1 MLKIRSVNF
10 EQKDFQIHTLDQCYL
25 GQVEWII
32 GRNITSDL
40 VLVNPEVSRLH
51 GRISY
56 QDDIY
61 YFADM
66 GSTCGSILN
75 GEKVAVDE
83 KYPLKLG
90 DLLQIGDV
98 FLHIEELSP
107 PFLAPAEL
115 EPVPQIIVLP
125 QEHYWTSE
133 ELTVRCCRIVDET
146 PDIKSFYFL
155 ADPPILFDYKP
166 GQFVNLEAKI
176 NGKAVIRSYSIST
189 SPTRPYY
196 LGLTVKRVSHPT
208 ERPDLPVGFVSN
220 WLHDSFGVGDSL
232 KLIGG
237 ATGQFTCF
245 PELHPKLLLISGGSG
260 IAPMMSMARWIHD
273 AMVDCDVVF
282 LYSAQTPE
290 NIPFRAE
297 LETMAAQ
304 MPNFHLAVTITR
316 PNSRNPWMGLTGRI
330 SKAMLHLVVPDL
342 LERFVYVCGS
352 EPFTQN
358 IKGILE
364 SINFPMKNYRE
375 ESFGSGLLS
384 PEASKVSTGGSKDKA
399 LEKFTMMPPQAVDNS
414 TVHFSQ
420 SNKKV
425 TIDGHTSILELA
437 EQVGVDIRHHCRMG
451 ACGVCKVF
459 TCKGKV
465 RYDLQPTA
473 LSQAD
478 QEAGYALACIA
489 CPVEGLTVE
498 A

>member
-25 GQVEWII
+25 GQTEWVI

-40 VLVNPEVSRLH
+40 VLTNPEVSRMH
-51 GRISY
+51 GRIFY

-61 YFADM
+61 YFTDT

-75 GEKVAVDE
+75 GEKVIPDE
-83 KYPLKLG
+83 RYSLKLG

-98 FLHIEELSP
+98 FLHIEDLTP
-107 PFLAPAEL
+107 PFLASL
-115 EPVPQIIVLP
+115 EPEPIPRIVALP
-125 QEHYWTSE
+125 QEQDWTSE
-133 ELTVRCCRIVDET
+133 DLTVRCCRIVDET

-155 ADPPILFDYKP
+155 ADPPILFNYKP
-166 GQFVNLEAKI
+166 GQFVNLEVEI
-176 NGKAVIRSYSIST
+176 DGKPVLRSYSIST

-196 LGLTVKRVSHPT
+196 LALTVKRVSHPSD
-208 ERPDLPVGFVSN
+208 RPDLPAGLVSN
-220 WLHDSFGVGDSL
+220 WLHDYLQVGDCV

-237 ATGQFTCF
+237 ATGQFTCL

-273 AMVDCDVVF
+273 AIVDCDVVF

-290 NIPFRAE
+290 DIPFRAE

-316 PNSRNPWMGLTGRI
+316 PNSRSSWMGLTGRI
-330 SKAMLHLVVPDL
+330 SKSMLHLVVPDL

-364 SINFPMKNYRE
+364 TINFPMKNYRE
-375 ESFGSGLLS
+375 ESFGGHFLNAGANKNGARHNS
-384 PEASKVSTGGSKDKA
+384 ERD
-399 LEKFTMMPPQAVDNS
+399 LERVPSIHSHTDNHA
-414 TVHFSQ
+414 TVYFSQ
-420 SNKKV
+420 SDREIA
-425 TIDGHTSILELA
+425 IDANTSILELA
-437 EQVGVDIRHHCRMG
+437 EQVGVNIRSHCRMG
-451 ACGVCKVF
+451 ACGACKVF

-465 RYDLQPTA
+465 RYDMQPA
-473 LSQAD
+473 SLSQAD

-489 CPVEGLTVE
+489 CPVEDLVVE